1 MQRRRRER
9 KHFSLCDPDLGS
21 SADTD
26 MGFNQLGLNQGAT
39 YYSQRGLH
47 MENMTILVIEDNEMN
62 MKLMRAVLKAGKY
75 QMLEAPDAETGL
87 RLVREH
93 HPDLVLMDI
102 QLPGMDGLS
111 AAQIIRADPDL
122 QKIPIFALT
131 GFAMQ
136 SDREKAMGI
145 GLDGYIVK
153 PFSVKALLETLEQFF
168 ARRHDENKGK

>member
-1 MQRRRRER
+1 MSE
-9 KHFSLCDPDLGS
+9 K
-21 SADTD
+21 
-26 MGFNQLGLNQGAT
+26 
-39 YYSQRGLH
+39 
-47 MENMTILVIEDNEMN
+47 TILVIEDNEMN

-75 QMLEAPDAETGL
+75 RMLEATDAETGL

-93 HPDLVLMDI
+93 HPDLILMDI

-111 AAQIIRADPDL
+111 AAQIIKADPDI
-122 QKIPIFALT
+122 KGIPIFALT

-153 PFSVKALLETLEQFF
+153 PFSVKTLLETFEDFF
-168 ARRHDENKGK
+168 AQQKTGDKTGD